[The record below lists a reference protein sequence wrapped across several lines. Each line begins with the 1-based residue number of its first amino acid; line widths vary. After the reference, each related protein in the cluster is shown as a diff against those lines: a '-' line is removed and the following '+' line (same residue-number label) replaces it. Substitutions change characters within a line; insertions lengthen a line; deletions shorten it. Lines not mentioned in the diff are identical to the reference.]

1 MSKHEDNETEITQSQ
16 DETQDETQGETAP
29 LSHDD
34 ARDGLPPDPP
44 GVSRINIE
52 TEMKHSYLDYAMSVI
67 VGRALPDVR
76 DGLKPVHRRI
86 LFAMHELKNTWNAT
100 YKKSARVVGDVIGKY
115 HPHGDSAVYD
125 ALVRMAQDFSMR
137 EMLVDGQGN
146 FGSIDGDPPA
156 AMRYTEV
163 RMARLTTEL
172 LGDIEK
178 NTVNFADNYDGSLR
192 EPSVLPAAY
201 PNLLV
206 NGSGGI
212 AVGMATN
219 IAPHNLG
226 EVIDGVIALARDPEI
241 SDEALLGIIPGPDF
255 PTGGIICGRSGI
267 YRSVTTGRGIIIM
280 RAKIATEEIKSS
292 GREQL
297 IITELPYQVNK
308 ARLIEKI
315 AELVR
320 DKRIEGIAALRDES
334 DRSGMRIVIELKRD
348 TSAQVLENQL
358 LKLTPLQSSFGVIN
372 LAIHEGR
379 PKVFTLK
386 GALDA
391 FLSFREETVRRRCV
405 FELNKAKAR
414 LHILEGLKIALDHI
428 DAVVALIRASRDPE
442 EARNGLMAQFS
453 LSELQAREILSMRL
467 QRLTGLERDKILEE
481 IEALRIEIAHL
492 EDLLAIR
499 DKLIALIIS
508 ELEAVKAAYATPRR
522 TEIIDDESDIN
533 IEDLIAVED
542 MVVTVSN
549 LGYIKRTAT
558 AEYRSQHRGGKG
570 LTGMDTREDDFVS
583 EVFVASTHDNVLF
596 FSDRGKVYCKKVY
609 QVPLGSRASRGKAI
623 VNFVGMEA
631 GEKVAAVLPVSV
643 FESDQHVITCTR
655 NGYVKKTDLMAYAQ
669 IRQTGIIGVVIDE
682 GDELI
687 SAGILRAGDHVIL
700 GTRNGQAIRFE
711 HESDVRPM
719 GRQSRGVRGIEIRK
733 DGTPDDAV
741 VDMAVISE
749 NTEETLL
756 TISEN
761 GYGKRTALDEYRT
774 QRRGGMGLLTIK
786 VSERNGNVVAV
797 KPVAEDDHLML
808 ITNGGKIIRIA
819 ANSIPVLGRNTQGV
833 RLIRLAEDEKVG
845 DVERLADQDSATADV
860 VEVAEPSIP
869 PPPPEPEEEN
879 G

>member
-16 DETQDETQGETAP
+16 DQTQDETQGETAP

-481 IEALRIEIAHL
+481 TEALRIEIAHL
-492 EDLLAIR
+492 ED
-499 DKLIALIIS
+499 
-508 ELEAVKAAYATPRR
+508 
-522 TEIIDDESDIN
+522 
-533 IEDLIAVED
+533 
-542 MVVTVSN
+542 
-549 LGYIKRTAT
+549 
-558 AEYRSQHRGGKG
+558 
-570 LTGMDTREDDFVS
+570 
-583 EVFVASTHDNVLF
+583 
-596 FSDRGKVYCKKVY
+596 
-609 QVPLGSRASRGKAI
+609 
-623 VNFVGMEA
+623 
-631 GEKVAAVLPVSV
+631 
-643 FESDQHVITCTR
+643 
-655 NGYVKKTDLMAYAQ
+655 
-669 IRQTGIIGVVIDE
+669 
-682 GDELI
+682 
-687 SAGILRAGDHVIL
+687 
-700 GTRNGQAIRFE
+700 
-711 HESDVRPM
+711 
-719 GRQSRGVRGIEIRK
+719 
-733 DGTPDDAV
+733 
-741 VDMAVISE
+741 
-749 NTEETLL
+749 
-756 TISEN
+756 
-761 GYGKRTALDEYRT
+761 
-774 QRRGGMGLLTIK
+774 
-786 VSERNGNVVAV
+786 
-797 KPVAEDDHLML
+797 
-808 ITNGGKIIRIA
+808 
-819 ANSIPVLGRNTQGV
+819 
-833 RLIRLAEDEKVG
+833 
-845 DVERLADQDSATADV
+845 
-860 VEVAEPSIP
+860 
-869 PPPPEPEEEN
+869 
-879 G
+879 